1 MKTMEYKYTKMQK
14 HPLRDCYMVWI
25 PLSSIPPYFG
35 TKKQCEKARQFAEK
49 KAIEILEGQL

>member
-35 TKKQCEKARQFAEK
+35 TKKQCEKARKFAER
-49 KAIEILEGQL
+49 KAIEILEV